1 METIPL
7 SPTHKKARFGNCCSG
22 QQNDG
27 LRVIIF
33 CFGVLCICVTI
44 ALVISIY
51 LGDPEI
57 LPRGAV
63 ATDSQQCSQ
72 IGVDTLQKGGN
83 AIDAAVAAMFC
94 MCVVNPHITSLGGG
108 GAMIILNHLT
118 SKPPMV
124 INFQDAAPGPVNAS
138 LIVNGQGPLAVGIPG
153 LLSGLWESH
162 KKFGKLKWADLLQP
176 SIQLSNLGINVSSQL
191 AGAVQGIPSDSPL
204 RRSQLFFP
212 NNIPLAEGQVIR
224 QPAFGKLLDSLAQNE
239 NGAEEFY
246 KGKSGMKLVNFMA
259 KAGADWTMEE
269 LGKYRA
275 REETAITGTYGKT
288 TLYTSSAPTS
298 GPQLI
303 SLLNILSGFQL
314 SVRDYLTLGY
324 THDMIETMRVTQNQV
339 SKLGDPLFGKDVAS
353 VVAQMTN
360 KTLADEVRKQ
370 IHPNVIL
377 PNSDVPS
384 MPEPAASVVSVI
396 DNEEIYVA
404 VVSGLNSVFGAH
416 LVTPDG
422 YVLNNA
428 MASFY
433 DDPSLPDNVGGQAGQ
448 RPLQGLLP
456 VIATETNGRCGTR
469 FVTGSADATLLA
481 QVVMNLLQFNQ
492 SAADAIRSARIHS
505 KPQSSSLE
513 LEDMPQA
520 KLPEILINSLTQMGH
535 TILLRPPPYPSVNL
549 VLKSGDAL
557 SSQSDGRG
565 GGYAVKYGP

>member
-7 SPTHKKARFGNCCSG
+7 SPTNRKPRFNCCAG

-27 LRVIIF
+27 LRVIVF

-51 LGDPEI
+51 LGDPEVM
-57 LPRGAV
+57 PRGAV

-72 IGVDTLQKGGN
+72 IGVDTLQLGGN
-83 AIDAAVAAMFC
+83 AIDAAVASMFC

-118 SKPPMV
+118 TKPPIV
-124 INFQDAAPGPVNAS
+124 INFQDAAPGAINVS
-138 LIVNGQGPLAVGIPG
+138 SIIDGQGPGAVGIPG
-153 LLSGLWESH
+153 LISGLWESH
-162 KKFGKLKWADLLQP
+162 KKYGKLKWADILQP
-176 SIQLSNLGINVSSQL
+176 SIQLSNLGMNVSSQL
-191 AGAVQGIPSDSPL
+191 AGAVQGILDKSAL

-212 NNIPLAEGQVIR
+212 NNIPLAEGQIIR
-224 QPAFGKLLDSLAQNE
+224 QPALGKLLDSLAQSE

-246 KGKSGMKLVNFMA
+246 KGKSGMKLVNFMT

-269 LGKYRA
+269 MGKYRA
-275 REETAITGTYGKT
+275 REESAITGVYGKT

-303 SLLNILSGFQL
+303 SLLNILSGFGF
-314 SVRDYLTLGY
+314 SPKDYFTLGY
-324 THDMIETMRVTQNQV
+324 THDLIETMRMTQNQV
-339 SKLGDPLFGKDVAS
+339 SKLGDPVFGNAVAS
-353 VVAQMTN
+353 IVAKMTN
-360 KTLADEVRKQ
+360 LTLANEVRKQ
-370 IHPNVIL
+370 IHPNVML
-377 PNSDVPS
+377 PESDVPLMS
-384 MPEPAASVVSVI
+384 EPAASAVSVM

-404 VVSGLNSVFGAH
+404 IVSGLNSVFGAH

-428 MASFY
+428 MTSFY
-433 DDPSLPDNVGGQAGQ
+433 DDPSLPDNLGDKAGQ

-456 VIATETNGRCGTR
+456 VVATETGGRCGTR

-481 QVVMNLLQFNQ
+481 QVIMNILQFNQ
-492 SAADAIRSARIHS
+492 TAADAIRSPRIHA
-505 KPQSSSLE
+505 KPQNFNLD
-513 LEDMPQA
+513 LEDVPQA
-520 KLPEILINSLTQMGH
+520 KLPDMLVDSLTKMGH
-535 TILLRPPPYPSVNL
+535 TILLRHPPYPSVNV
-549 VLKSGDAL
+549 VLKNGDVL
-557 SSQSDGRG
+557 SSQSDVRG